1 MSGGAGGYPPEM
13 TEREDPRLNPEA
25 PHSPGTP
32 DLSDVNQHEPRI
44 PEETPAE
51 ETINEPDQ
59 LEQPD

>member
-1 MSGGAGGYPPEM
+1 V
-13 TEREDPRLNPEA
+13 TERENPRLNPEA

-32 DLSDVNQHEPRI
+32 DLTDVNQHEPQL

-51 ETINEPDQ
+51 YDINNQNE